1 MDRQLKRTLKRLNN
15 FKIRLLIELEC
26 NPDLNVE
33 MALRKLNKV
42 DKLINK
48 LNGE

>member
-1 MDRQLKRTLKRLNN
+1 MDKQLKRTLKKLNN
-15 FKIRLLIELEC
+15 YKIRLLFELEC
-26 NPDLNVE
+26 DPDLNVSN
-33 MALRKLNKV
+33 ALRKLNKV

>member
-15 FKIRLLIELEC
+15 FKLRLLIELEC
-26 NPDLNVE
+26 DPNLDVE
-33 MALRKLNKV
+33 TALRKLNKV
-42 DKLINK
+42 DKLISK